1 MQMRVSLPFA
11 LIVVGGLVVAAF
23 GAALV
28 VVSGSKGDDTPRT
41 VVAATVVVPTS
52 VPSATPAPTAT
63 PLPAPPPEPTA
74 VPDRNDCA
82 AIRADPAY
90 RSETERLW
98 FMANCSAPTAPSA
111 PSQAAA
117 SAPSSSAAAQAPA
130 AAAPAPPP
138 PSGPRTVTVS
148 LCDPAN
154 RGILLFTVTSGSFSY
169 KYDATPSGLNI
180 QPADL
185 VSSLSIPNVPPGT
198 YSYQA
203 NILGR
208 NGSLLQSYNRTS
220 DQDRIVSSPFC

>member
-1 MQMRVSLPFA
+1 MRVSLPFV
-11 LIVVGGLVVAAF
+11 LIVVGGLVVAAL

-28 VVSGSKGDDTPRT
+28 VVSASKGDDGPVT

-52 VPSATPAPTAT
+52 VPTTTPAPTAT

-82 AIRADPAY
+82 AIRADPTY
-90 RSETERLW
+90 RSENERLW
-98 FMANCSAPTAPSA
+98 FIANCSAPAAPSA
-111 PSQAAA
+111 PSQTSA
-117 SAPSSSAAAQAPA
+117 SAPSSSGASQAPA

-138 PSGPRTVTVS
+138 PPSGPRTVTVN
-148 LCDPAN
+148 LCDAAN
-154 RGILLFTVTSGSFSY
+154 RGILLFVVTSGSFTY
-169 KYDATPSGLNI
+169 RYDATPSGLNI